1 MEEHRFAELM
11 AAALQGCRIPYTGRV
26 WLGEEPKNSNSNG
39 LHDGGS
45 VQWADQQ
52 LHRQNQIRKH
62 NKMEQE
68 HKWQ

>member
-26 WLGEEPKNSNSNG
+26 WLGEEPKTSNSNG

-52 LHRQNQIRKH
+52 LIASTKPNPQAQ
-62 NKMEQE
+62 QDGTGT
-68 HKWQ
+68 